1 MQFLREV
8 YNINKSFQKMRKK
21 YKKLIDSDKKLKSF
35 IILQTVFKKI
45 QRRGLKSMR
54 KQNRKRKFKWLI
66 LPFAALVCFGLT
78 LLLSGHHKLAERFYS
93 NGLYPLIAKILSPG
107 SSLFPFSLDD
117 LFYILLI
124 LAVPVLIILLLFRK
138 ITPGKAGKIIL
149 NSLAG
154 IYILFYFLWGFNYY
168 RDGLNTRLN
177 LQKRQI
183 TNDQFRTV
191 LVKLIEETNQSF
203 CNLDSMSKHQTD
215 SLVEASYKEL
225 SDVLSI
231 DYPAGIRKDKS
242 ITLSRFFAQS
252 GISGYFGPFF
262 NEVHVNKETH
272 PVEYPV
278 VLAHEK
284 AHQFG
289 VTSEAEANFY
299 AWLVCQNSSSQELRY
314 SAGSFILRYFFNQ
327 ATRRE
332 DYKELVSM
340 IDPRVIHD
348 FDRIRKNWD
357 KFRNEK
363 MEKVA
368 TKVNDAYLKTNEV
381 EGGVQDYTGV
391 VQFVLDFE
399 LDSTFQKK
407 WNLNIE

>member
-1 MQFLREV
+1 MR
-8 YNINKSFQKMRKK
+8 NKW
-21 YKKLIDSDKKLKSF
+21 
-35 IILQTVFKKI
+35 
-45 QRRGLKSMR
+45 
-54 KQNRKRKFKWLI
+54 KFKWLI
-66 LPFAALVCFGLT
+66 LPFTAVLFFIFT
-78 LLLSGHHKLAERFYS
+78 LLLNRYPWLTERFYS
-93 NGLYPLIAKILSPG
+93 NGLYPLIARILSPV

-117 LFYILLI
+117 VFYILLI
-124 LAVPVLIILLLFRK
+124 LAIPVLIILLLFRK
-138 ITPGKAGKIIL
+138 ITFGKAGKILL
-149 NSLAG
+149 NTLAG

-168 RDGLNTRLN
+168 RDELNTRLN
-177 LQKRQI
+177 LQKEPI
-183 TNDQFRTV
+183 TNDKFRTV

-203 CNLDSMSKHQTD
+203 CDLDSMSRQQTD
-215 SLVEASYKEL
+215 SLVEASYKDL
-225 SDVLSI
+225 SQMLSI

-242 ITLSRFFAQS
+242 ITFSQFFAQS

-332 DYKELVSM
+332 DYKELVAM
-340 IDPRVIHD
+340 IDPRVLHD
-348 FDRIRKNWD
+348 FDRIRENWD
-357 KFRNEK
+357 KFRNER

-381 EGGVQDYTGV
+381 EAGVQDYTGV

-407 WNLNIE
+407 WNLNNE